1 MEIRRIIKVLLRN
14 QPILLG
20 VRNQPKAWKNGYKI
34 YIYIY
39 IYISLKA
46 EAYYLLLLRFYWAT
60 SMTNFSLFFSYFWLF
75 FFLLILFFFFLLF
88 FFLLIFYFN
97 AIFPPTFPHHFY
109 IFICPLLSSLNLN
122 ASLPLFIYSFYFGS
136 FYTQTL
142 IINLIFSIPF
152 YIYFLIQKRL

>member
-39 IYISLKA
+39 IYIYISLKA
-46 EAYYLLLLRFYWAT
+46 EAYYLLLIRFYWAT
-60 SMTNFSLFFSYFWLF
+60 SMTNFSLFFSYFW
-75 FFLLILFFFFLLF
+75 LF

-136 FYTQTL
+136 SYTQTL

>member
-20 VRNQPKAWKNGYKI
+20 VRNQPKAWKNGYKKKI

-39 IYISLKA
+39 LSENSSILFIIATFLLSHINDQFSIIFLLFLT
-46 EAYYLLLLRFYWAT
+46 LLLLIN
-60 SMTNFSLFFSYFWLF
+60 S
-75 FFLLILFFFFLLF
+75 FFFFLLF

-109 IFICPLLSSLNLN
+109 IFISSLLSSLNLN

-152 YIYFLIQKRL
+152 YIYFLI